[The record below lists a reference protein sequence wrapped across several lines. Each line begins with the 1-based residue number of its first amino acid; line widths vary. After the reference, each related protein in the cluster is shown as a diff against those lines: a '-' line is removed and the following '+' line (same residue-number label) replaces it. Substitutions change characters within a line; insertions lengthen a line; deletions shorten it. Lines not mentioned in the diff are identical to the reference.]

1 MQLHDTIV
9 RLRAPLVSAGYG
21 NQARDWTAATSTE
34 FLVHWS
40 TKTVG
45 EQVGDEPQTTTR
57 VKVFGGPDLD
67 LESTD
72 RVLFGGAT
80 YDVDGEPLLSYRLGA
95 LHHVRAMLRR
105 ITTTGA

>member
-1 MQLHDTIV
+1 MQLHDTIT

-21 NQARDWTAATSTE
+21 NQARDWSAATSTT

-40 TKTVG
+40 TKTVT
-45 EQVGDEPQTTTR
+45 EQVGDEARTTTR

-67 LESTD
+67 LEPSD
-72 RVLFGGAT
+72 RVTFGGAT
-80 YDVDGEPLLSYRLGA
+80 YELDGQPMLSYRLGQ

-105 ITTTGA
+105 ITTGA